1 MIDVICVIGPTA
13 SGKTAL
19 GVSLAKLFNGEIVSA
34 DSMQIY
40 RGMDIST
47 AKPTSQEMCGIKHYM
62 IDFVDTNV
70 SYSVADYVV
79 QANKII
85 NNIHSN
91 NKVPIIVGGT
101 GLYVDSLLNNTQF
114 ADIKSDDDLRQ
125 ELYQLA
131 DKNGIDY
138 MLNILSK
145 FDVQSA
151 ESLTQTRNLKRIIRA
166 IEVYRLTGQ
175 TMTELNAKSHSI
187 PSNLNPTKIGLTCYD
202 RDKLYDRINIR
213 VDKMVQNGLV
223 DEAFEV
229 YQRSLNDVSGTSA
242 QAIGCKE
249 LFPYFRHEKTLQ
261 ECIDKLKMETRRYA
275 KRQLTWFKRDEN
287 IHWIFSD
294 KFEGY
299 EEILAYAKQVLIKE
313 GFKLNG

>member
-47 AKPTSQEMCGIKHYM
+47 AKPTTQEMDGIRHYM
-62 IDFVDTNV
+62 IDFVDANM
-70 SYSVADYVV
+70 SYSVAEYVA

-85 NNIHSN
+85 DNIHN
-91 NKVPIIVGGT
+91 YNKVPIIVGGT

-114 ADIKSDDDLRQ
+114 ADIKSNDDLRQ
-125 ELYQLA
+125 ELYRLA

-138 MLNILSK
+138 MLKILSE
-145 FDVQSA
+145 FDAQTA
-151 ESLTQTRNLKRIIRA
+151 ENLAQTRNLKRIVRA

-175 TMTELNAKSHSI
+175 TMTDLNAQSHNI
-187 PSNLNPTKIGLTCYD
+187 PSKLNPTKIGLTCYD
-202 RDKLYDRINIR
+202 RDKLYNRINIR
-213 VDKMVQNGLV
+213 VDNMVRNGLV

-229 YQRSLNDVSGTSA
+229 YQNSLNDIGGTA
-242 QAIGCKE
+242 VQAIGCKE

-261 ECIDKLKMETRRYA
+261 ECIDNLKMQTRRYA

-299 EEILAYAKQVLIKE
+299 EEILAYAKEVLIKE
-313 GFKLNG
+313 GFRLNG